1 MRLISKYTHILMFFC
16 CICCS
21 GKGLFAQIVSDF
33 TVNDETWKVYNEPA
47 GGAPVLPINWSASGG
62 NPGGYIS
69 ETDISIGAWGWIAPS
84 EFKGDLSA
92 YYGCNLSYDLY
103 QNTFAGDM
111 SNYYDV
117 MIFNT
122 TGDTMVY
129 NYPDLNVAN
138 SWVNKIVPLTDVA
151 GWKYGESIAGG
162 APAATAAQILA
173 ILSDVSK
180 IRIKAEYSGLTY
192 ETNGLDN
199 VLMSCGLL
207 LPVELLEFK
216 AEVAGIGQSK
226 LTWTTASENNCS
238 GFQVEKSINFT
249 EFDSIGFVPG
259 NGTTTNIHTYD
270 FYDNNF
276 TTSAYYR
283 IKEVN
288 AEGRM
293 FSSDIVYLKNENSN
307 IITTLVYPN
316 PTSDNIMLIA
326 DDVNHVLQY
335 IITDYEGRTITEAH
349 VGPYTGLFKKSVSMA
364 QFPSGIY
371 TVTFIKEQGSDT
383 QLFTLIK

>member
-1 MRLISKYTHILMFFC
+1 MFFC

-173 ILSDVSK
+173 ILV
-180 IRIKAEYSGLTY
+180 
-192 ETNGLDN
+192 
-199 VLMSCGLL
+199 M
-207 LPVELLEFK
+207 
-216 AEVAGIGQSK
+216 
-226 LTWTTASENNCS
+226 
-238 GFQVEKSINFT
+238 
-249 EFDSIGFVPG
+249 
-259 NGTTTNIHTYD
+259 
-270 FYDNNF
+270 
-276 TTSAYYR
+276 
-283 IKEVN
+283 
-288 AEGRM
+288 
-293 FSSDIVYLKNENSN
+293 
-307 IITTLVYPN
+307 
-316 PTSDNIMLIA
+316 
-326 DDVNHVLQY
+326 
-335 IITDYEGRTITEAH
+335 
-349 VGPYTGLFKKSVSMA
+349 
-364 QFPSGIY
+364 
-371 TVTFIKEQGSDT
+371 
-383 QLFTLIK
+383 